1 MPIHVEIVTQERKV
15 FEEHEAD
22 IVIVPGSEGE
32 MGVLPHHAPV
42 LTTMGYG
49 ELVVRKG
56 NKEERFVI
64 YGGVV
69 DIRPDKVVALAYLA
83 ESSFALDEEKIEAL
97 ADMICR
103 AGNEAAAALFVLMG
117 ALENSAHPKLLANAA
132 KHFAFARCSE
142 LDLYGM
148 VDAQLRLVE
157 GELLAHT
164 R

>member
-15 FEEHEAD
+15 FEEREAD
-22 IVIVPGSEGE
+22 MVIVPGSEGE

-42 LTTMGYG
+42 LTTMGFG

-83 ESSFALDEEKIEAL
+83 ESSFALDEEKIEA
-97 ADMICR
+97 ARSR
-103 AGNEAAAALFVLMG
+103 AAKMMAEGVPETENRTAALELRRAEL
-117 ALENSAHPKLLANAA
+117 ALKVKNKLRSRSASIL
-132 KHFAFARCSE
+132 RIVSE
-142 LDLYGM
+142 EDN
-148 VDAQLRLVE
+148 E
-157 GELLAHT
+157 
-164 R
+164 

>member
-15 FEEHEAD
+15 FEEREAD

-83 ESSFALDEEKIEAL
+83 ESSFALDEEKIEA
-97 ADMICR
+97 AR
-103 AGNEAAAALFVLMG
+103 ARAAKMMAEGVPEAENRTAALELRRAEL
-117 ALENSAHPKLLANAA
+117 ALKIKNKLRGRSASIL
-132 KHFAFARCSE
+132 RIVSE
-142 LDLYGM
+142 D
-148 VDAQLRLVE
+148 E
-157 GELLAHT
+157 SE
-164 R
+164 